1 MNHNRKRSIFVW
13 ILVLLFLVFLLFPF
27 YWMFVTSVKT
37 DAEIYA
43 SPLVYW
49 PKEVIWTTY
58 GKLFGYFNFLRYM
71 KNSLVVA
78 VVTMLLSLCVSLLA
92 AYAFS
97 RYQFRGRK
105 LLMCI
110 FLSNNMFPTVLLMI
124 PLYSIMRQIGLLYTP
139 SGCCRDLSGT
149 SRFPWRRRPWWTGA
163 AG

>member
-1 MNHNRKRSIFVW
+1 MIRKGGVQMNHNRKRSVLVW

-49 PKEVIWTTY
+49 PKEVVWTTY
-58 GKLFGYFNFLRYM
+58 KKLFGYFNFLRYM

-78 VVTMLLSLCVSLLA
+78 VITMILSLSVSLLA

-110 FLSNNMFPTVLLMI
+110 FLSQSRWDLRCWWVQLLWSTGQRRI
-124 PLYSIMRQIGLLYTP
+124 
-139 SGCCRDLSGT
+139 CR
-149 SRFPWRRRPWWTGA
+149 
-163 AG
+163 

>member
-58 GKLFGYFNFLRYM
+58 GKLFGWGFIRY
-71 KNSLVVA
+71 V
-78 VVTMLLSLCVSLLA
+78 
-92 AYAFS
+92 
-97 RYQFRGRK
+97 
-105 LLMCI
+105 
-110 FLSNNMFPTVLLMI
+110 
-124 PLYSIMRQIGLLYTP
+124 
-139 SGCCRDLSGT
+139 
-149 SRFPWRRRPWWTGA
+149 
-163 AG
+163 